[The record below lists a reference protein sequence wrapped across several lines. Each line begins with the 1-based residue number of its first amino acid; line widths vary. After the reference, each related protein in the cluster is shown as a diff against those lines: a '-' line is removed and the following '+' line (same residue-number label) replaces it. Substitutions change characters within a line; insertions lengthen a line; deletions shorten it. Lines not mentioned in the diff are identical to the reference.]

1 MALMVY
7 YSERNRINRMKRDR
21 TNRMER
27 EKPGWKEEEREGEIL
42 TLKNWL
48 IGL

>member
-7 YSERNRINRMKRDR
+7 YSERNRSNRMKRDR
-21 TNRMER
+21 TEWRER
-27 EKPGWKEEEREGEIL
+27 PGWKEEEREGEIL